1 MLWWIKVFDTLL
13 YLSIFPIFMIKRIII
28 LFFSI
33 ALIAGVPLVSR
44 ARGGDVFISA
54 EEQVAGDVV
63 RGGRA
68 VKVLAPVDGNVVV
81 AGANVVIEGP
91 VSGNV
96 VVMGGEVHLSTDV
109 QGSVIA
115 LGGTIEIDGT
125 VKGSVIAAGG
135 RITMHESS
143 DIGGSVIAASSELV
157 LRGRVGKDVRFYGDA
172 FEFGGEVQRN
182 MHIMV
187 PDGDRIT
194 LERTAVIGGDFEY
207 TSQSPAQ
214 LHEGSMVK
222 GSTQHHQMEVPSAR
236 ARVGSLALGRLIA
249 MFSLIVVGLVLVSII
264 PKAIDE
270 ITATDY
276 FWKWRNAGE
285 GVTWLII
292 APIAALVLIFT
303 VIGVPFAV
311 ILGALWAVAVYC
323 AQVIIAIALGKKV
336 LVDMLKAGEPSR
348 FVQLAFGSLIWVVLI
363 HIPIVG
369 VACGI
374 AGTTLGL
381 GSMISFKRKELA
393 RYR

>member
-1 MLWWIKVFDTLL
+1 MT
-13 YLSIFPIFMIKRIII
+13 KRIVI

-33 ALIAGVPLVSR
+33 ALIAGVPLASR

-54 EEQVAGDVV
+54 EEQMAGDVV

-68 VKVLAPVDGNVVV
+68 VKVLAPVDGNIVV
-81 AGANVVIEGP
+81 AGTNVVIEGP

-96 VVMGGEVHLSTDV
+96 VVVGGEVHLRTDV

-125 VKGSVIAAGG
+125 IKGSVIAAGG
-135 RITMHESS
+135 RITIHEAA
-143 DIGGSVIAASSELV
+143 DIGGSAIVASSELV
-157 LRGRVGKDVRFYGDA
+157 FRGRAGKDVRFYGDS
-172 FEFGGEVQRN
+172 FEFGGEVQGN
-182 MHIMV
+182 MHLMV

-194 LERTAVIGGDFEY
+194 LERTAVIGGNLAY

-214 LHEGSMVK
+214 LHEGSSVR

-270 ITATDY
+270 ITAPDY
-276 FWKWRNAGE
+276 FWKWRNVGE
-285 GVTWLII
+285 GVIWLII
-292 APIAALVLIFT
+292 APVAAVVLIFT
-303 VIGVPFAV
+303 VIGVPFAL
-311 ILGALWAVAVYC
+311 ILGASWAIAVYC
-323 AQVIIAIALGKKV
+323 GQVIIAIALGKKL
-336 LVDMLKAGEPSR
+336 LVDMFKAGEPSR
-348 FVQLAFGSLIWVVLI
+348 FVQLTFGSLMWVVLI

-374 AGTTLGL
+374 VGTALGL
-381 GSMISFKRKELA
+381 GSMISFKRKELT